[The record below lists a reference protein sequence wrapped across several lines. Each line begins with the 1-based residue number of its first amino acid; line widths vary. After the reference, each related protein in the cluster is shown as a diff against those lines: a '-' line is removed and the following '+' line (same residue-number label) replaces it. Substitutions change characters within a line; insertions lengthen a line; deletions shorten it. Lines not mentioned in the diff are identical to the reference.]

1 MTVSPTPLHGRRA
14 PRGYWLALSVALAA
28 LIAVGVALLVRNDG
42 FRGSTGSTLLQG
54 SNVAATQTRALAAF
68 ASVDL
73 AGSTNVRVRVG
84 GKQRVVVHADGNL
97 LRHVTTDVRSG
108 TLVIGTKG
116 SFTTRSP
123 MTVDVSVPSLDRVT
137 LSGSGIV
144 AVDGV
149 GGRALTATLSGSGV
163 LRATGSTT
171 RLDVVLE
178 GSGDAELA
186 QLVARDV
193 KAVVTGSGR
202 ILVTVTGSL
211 DASVSGT
218 GVIAYRGAPS
228 HVSTSVTGTG
238 VVTRG

>member
-1 MTVSPTPLHGRRA
+1 ML
-14 PRGYWLALSVALAA
+14 LVALGA
-28 LIAVGVALLVRNDG
+28 LIAIGVALLVRNDV
-42 FRGSTGSTLLQG
+42 FRGSSGSTVLQG
-54 SNVAATQTRALAAF
+54 SNVAATQTRTLATF

-73 AGSTNVRVRVG
+73 AGSNNVRVHVG

-97 LRHVTTDVRSG
+97 LRHVTTEVRSG
-108 TLVIGTKG
+108 TLVVGTKG

-123 MTVDVSVPSLDRVT
+123 MSVDVSVPSLERLT

-144 AVDGV
+144 AVEGFT
-149 GGRALTATLSGSGV
+149 GPALTVTLSGSGV
-163 LRATGSTT
+163 LRAAGSTT
-171 RLDVVLE
+171 RLDVTLE
-178 GSGDAELA
+178 GSGDAQLA

-193 KAVVTGSGR
+193 HAVVTGSGR

-211 DASVSGT
+211 DASVPGT
-218 GVIAYRGAPS
+218 GAIVYRGAPA